1 MIADVKHIAILG
13 AGESGVGAAILA
25 KKLGY
30 KVFVSDL
37 NLIKDNYKKELVN
50 HKISFEEGRHD
61 FVKIL
66 TSDLVIK
73 SPGIPDKVLIVK
85 ELNSQNTPIVSEIE
99 FASWFT
105 KATLI
110 AVTGSNGKTTTTS
123 LTNHL
128 LKNAELNV
136 EEAGNM
142 GYSLARLISERDLDF
157 IVVEVSSFQLDDIKF
172 FKPQIAILLNITP
185 DHLDRYGY
193 EMDNYTASKMRIAMN
208 QDENDHLIYNYDDP
222 IIKNEVQSKNIKAH
236 LIPFS
241 TDAPLDEGAFLN
253 SEDNIEIKL
262 NNHDTMTIDELALQG
277 RHNVHNSMA
286 AALSAK
292 LLKIRKESIRDSL
305 SNFDSLEHRLEP
317 VLEISGVE
325 YINDS
330 KATNI
335 NSTYFALE
343 SMRKPTV
350 WIVGGVDKGN
360 DYSQLSE
367 LVKDNVKAII
377 CLGSENVKIHAEFD
391 QAIETVVDCAD
402 MEEAVKMAYH
412 LSAKGDAVLLSPACA
427 SFDLFQNY
435 EDRGRQFKENIRKL

>member
-1 MIADVKHIAILG
+1 MIENAKHIAILG

-25 KKLGY
+25 KKEGY
-30 KVFVSDL
+30 DVFVSDFGT
-37 NLIKDNYKKELVN
+37 IKDNYKQELKK
-50 HKISFEEGRHD
+50 HKITFEEGRHD

-85 ELNSQNTPIVSEIE
+85 ELQNQGTPIISEVE

-105 KATLI
+105 KAKLI
-110 AVTGSNGKTTTTS
+110 AITGSNGKTTTTA
-123 LTNHL
+123 LTTHIL
-128 LKNAELNV
+128 RDAGLDV

-142 GYSLARLISERDLDF
+142 GYSFARLVAERDLDY
-157 IVVEVSSFQLDDIKF
+157 IVVEVSSFQLDDIRD
-172 FKPQIAILLNITP
+172 FKPNIAILLNITP

-193 EMDNYTASKMRIAMN
+193 EMENYIASKMRITEN
-208 QDENDHLIYNYDDP
+208 QDSDDFLIYNSDDP
-222 IIKNEVQSKNIKAH
+222 ILQKEVNSKNTRAT

-241 TDAPLDEGAFLN
+241 IEKHLKNGAFLN
-253 SEDNIEIKL
+253 AQNKIEITL

-277 RHNVHNSMA
+277 KHNIHNSMA
-286 AALSAK
+286 SALSAK

-317 VLEISGVE
+317 VLEICGVE

-335 NSTYFALE
+335 NSTYYALE
-343 SMRKPTV
+343 SMRKPTI

-360 DYSQLSE
+360 DYSQLTH
-367 LVKDNVKAII
+367 LVKEHVKAII
-377 CLGSENVKIHAEFD
+377 CLGEDNVKIHAEFD
-391 QAIETVVDCAD
+391 PVLETVVDCAS
-402 MEEAVKMAYH
+402 MEDAVKKAYQ
-412 LSAKGDAVLLSPACA
+412 LGKKGDAVLLSPACA
-427 SFDLFQNY
+427 SFDLFHNY